1 MKIPGTPRR
10 MEEFIKAIQASTVS
24 ADTYS
29 KLLAA
34 AATELADATPV
45 SLGDD
50 IDWDE
55 FRRDCVRS
63 AKSKPKIV
71 ETTLGYMKTTVD
83 PDTMYIINDSS
94 SSTWTS
100 HKIGPQGRL
109 TPAICS
115 CCGGKIG
122 KDNYC
127 EYCGTRYW

>member
-10 MEEFIKAIQASTVS
+10 MEEFIKAIQASSVS
-24 ADTYS
+24 AETYS
-29 KLLAA
+29 RLLAA

-71 ETTLGYMKTTVD
+71 ETTLGYMKTTAD
-83 PDTMYIINDSS
+83 PGTMYIINDSS

-100 HKIGPQGRL
+100 HKIGPQARL

-115 CCGGKIG
+115 CCGGRIG
-122 KDNYC
+122 QNNYC

>member
-1 MKIPGTPRR
+1 MVMKIPGTPRR

-24 ADTYS
+24 AETYS
-29 KLLAA
+29 RILAA

-50 IDWDE
+50 MDWDE

-63 AKSKPKIV
+63 AKPKPKMA
-71 ETTLGYMKTTVD
+71 EMTYDEYMKTTVD
-83 PDTMYIINDSS
+83 PDTIYFITD
-94 SSTWTS
+94 
-100 HKIGPQGRL
+100 GPPKWASEPQAQL

-115 CCGGKIG
+115 CCGGRIG
-122 KDNYC
+122 QNNYC

>member
-24 ADTYS
+24 ANTYS
-29 KLLAA
+29 KMLAA
-34 AATELADATPV
+34 AATELADATPI

-55 FRRDCVRS
+55 FRADCIHS

-71 ETTLGYMKTTVD
+71 ELARDDYMKTTVD

-94 SSTWTS
+94 WTS
-100 HKIGPQGRL
+100 KKIEPQAQARL
-109 TPAICS
+109 TPALCS
-115 CCGGKIG
+115 CCGGRIG
-122 KDNYC
+122 RDNYC